1 MCLTRNQKVVSSNP
15 GLTTALC
22 VLEQDT
28 FTDLLQWSQP
38 YIYKYQLLL
47 GANLRWIIVL
57 FRGVTDFHLLGA
69 NLRWIIVPSRGVID
83 FHPLNTT
90 ETGDK
95 LRPYESLGSGKDL
108 AISWHST
115 KHFES
120 DHKFDLCLYFS
131 GWYIPGLA
139 FHWDLRICT
148 TCLDQ
153 YLHPS
158 AL

>member
-38 YIYKYQLLL
+38 YIHKYQL
-47 GANLRWIIVL
+47 
-57 FRGVTDFHLLGA
+57 LLGA
-69 NLRWIIVPSRGVID
+69 NLRWIIVPSRGVKD
-83 FHPLNTT
+83 FHSLNTT

-95 LRPYESLGSGKDL
+95 LRPYEPLGSGKDL

-120 DHKFDLCLYFS
+120 DHKFDLYLYFS

>member
-28 FTDLLQWSQP
+28 LTDLLQWSQP
-38 YIYKYQLLL
+38 YIYKYQL
-47 GANLRWIIVL
+47 
-57 FRGVTDFHLLGA
+57 LLGA

-120 DHKFDLCLYFS
+120 QVGTYLAWHSIGTFESVPLVWINTFIHQLCRRNVYVPRRVRQDFE
-131 GWYIPGLA
+131 
-139 FHWDLRICT
+139 ICAGF
-148 TCLDQ
+148 
-153 YLHPS
+153 
-158 AL
+158 ALS